1 LRGCDHVSADSR
13 IDWRLAEYRAVLP
26 PKSTGL
32 IYRRAMSWGTRV
44 FRCGCMYGARAV
56 EKIGKAE
63 HVEIR
68 TAHVE
73 TGALTRDEMTQTAR
87 WAEKL
92 TVEL

>member
-1 LRGCDHVSADSR
+1 
-13 IDWRLAEYRAVLP
+13 
-26 PKSTGL
+26 
-32 IYRRAMSWGTRV
+32 
-44 FRCGCMYGARAV
+44 MYGARAV